1 MGLRR
6 SASARGVIPIPIR
19 PGAIDYSSSAATTTV
34 FRLSSVMR
42 ASVLARRWVSAGSRT
57 TNLPEKGPLRLF
69 SVLPAAVEVEV
80 HRFMERPTYLID
92 RPAAEV
98 HMVAMEVDDRSVQ
111 LLTVDVDL
119 TQVAFELHHGSI
131 AILLSVFMTARAG
144 VSGLVGR
151 VRPVEHR
158 PGAVGE
164 PRTQD

>member
-1 MGLRR
+1 
-6 SASARGVIPIPIR
+6 
-19 PGAIDYSSSAATTTV
+19 
-34 FRLSSVMR
+34 MR
-42 ASVLARRWVSAGSRT
+42 ASVLARRCVSAGNRT

-98 HMVAMEVDDRSVQ
+98 HMVAMEIDDRSVQ

>member
-1 MGLRR
+1 
-6 SASARGVIPIPIR
+6 
-19 PGAIDYSSSAATTTV
+19 
-34 FRLSSVMR
+34 MR
-42 ASVLARRWVSAGSRT
+42 ASVLARRCVSAGNRT

-158 PGAVGE
+158 PAAVGE

>member
-1 MGLRR
+1 
-6 SASARGVIPIPIR
+6 
-19 PGAIDYSSSAATTTV
+19 
-34 FRLSSVMR
+34 
-42 ASVLARRWVSAGSRT
+42 
-57 TNLPEKGPLRLF
+57 
-69 SVLPAAVEVEV
+69 
-80 HRFMERPTYLID
+80 MERPTYLID